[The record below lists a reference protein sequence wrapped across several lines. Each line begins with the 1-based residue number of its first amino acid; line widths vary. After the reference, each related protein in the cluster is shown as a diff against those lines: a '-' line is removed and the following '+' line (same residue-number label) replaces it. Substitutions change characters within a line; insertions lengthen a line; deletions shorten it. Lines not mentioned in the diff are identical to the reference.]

1 MPFFEDLLSNIPQ
14 LGNEQLEE
22 CADLVKSVSAENA
35 KLIFVGNGG
44 SAAIASHLAVDF
56 TKAVGV
62 RAITF
67 NEPSLLTCFGNDF
80 GYSRWVTEA
89 LRAYSDSNDLIVL
102 ISSSG
107 QSQNILNAA
116 DFAKEAGLRLMTLSG
131 FSSKNPLRVKG
142 QINWWV
148 NSENY
153 NVVEM
158 THHIWLLGVVEL
170 MLQSRPLEETER

>member
-1 MPFFEDLLSNIPQ
+1 M
-14 LGNEQLEE
+14 
-22 CADLVKSVSAENA
+22 VRSVSGAKA

-44 SAAIASHLAVDF
+44 SKKIASHLAIDF
-56 TKAVGV
+56 TKSVGV

-67 NEPSLLTCFGNDF
+67 NEASLLTCFGNDF

-89 LRAYSDSNDLIVL
+89 LRAYSDPEDLIVL

-107 QSQNILNAA
+107 KSQNILNAV
-116 DFAKEAGLRLMTLSG
+116 DFARDTGLKLMTLSG
-131 FSSKNPLRVKG
+131 FSSKNPLRRKG

-170 MLQSRPLEETER
+170 MMKSPT